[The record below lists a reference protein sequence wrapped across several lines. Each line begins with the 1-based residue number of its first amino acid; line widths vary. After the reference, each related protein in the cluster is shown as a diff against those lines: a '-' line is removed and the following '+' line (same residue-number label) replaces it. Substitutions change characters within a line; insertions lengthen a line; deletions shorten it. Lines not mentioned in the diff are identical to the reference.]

1 MVVNF
6 FSRSLKRRFS
16 IFCFFS
22 TNLGCNLRTGVCRH
36 VPLYLEWAPV
46 NLLTG
51 VKKSRVYLATENS
64 KEAVGDKELKRAVV
78 ETRVA
83 ALTED
88 DDVDQARSVF
98 VKNLNFSTT
107 EDSLKK
113 HFQQKINQRAVRS
126 VTVSS

>member
-1 MVVNF
+1 M
-6 FSRSLKRRFS
+6 
-16 IFCFFS
+16 
-22 TNLGCNLRTGVCRH
+22 
-36 VPLYLEWAPV
+36 

-51 VKKSRVYLATENS
+51 IRKSRVYPVPDND
-64 KEAVGDKELKRAVV
+64 KGVVGDKQLQRAVV
-78 ETRVA
+78 ESQVA

-107 EDSLKK
+107 EVSLKK

-126 VTVSS
+126 VTVSI